1 MRQLGTS
8 SLLVYWAHVELVY
21 GRWLWWWKGNLTL
34 WQTAAACVGVVATM
48 VALTSIVR
56 RGREMYAAYR
66 ARKSDAALQQE
77 VREEVGNFR

>member
-21 GRWLWWWKGNLTL
+21 GRWLWWWKGNLTI
-34 WQTAAACVGVVATM
+34 WQTVAACVGVIATM

-56 RGREMYAAYR
+56 RVREFVASYR
-66 ARKSDAALQQE
+66 AAAKARAEEE
-77 VREEVGNFR
+77 VREEVETFR